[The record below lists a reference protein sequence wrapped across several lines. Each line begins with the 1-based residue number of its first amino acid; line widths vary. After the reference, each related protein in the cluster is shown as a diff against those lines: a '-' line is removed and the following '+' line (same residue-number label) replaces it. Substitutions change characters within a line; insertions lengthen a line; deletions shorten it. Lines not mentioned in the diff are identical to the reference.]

1 MPDVAEQCAV
11 AGQVRGSVDGSVL
24 RGVARPGPGP
34 PEHLVS
40 RSLADREDESVRD
53 SAHQF
58 PVPIPVVILVCLR
71 GGGFVG
77 GHGMPFLTGRHLAL
91 TA

>member
-1 MPDVAEQCAV
+1 
-11 AGQVRGSVDGSVL
+11 
-24 RGVARPGPGP
+24 
-34 PEHLVS
+34 
-40 RSLADREDESVRD
+40 
-53 SAHQF
+53 
-58 PVPIPVVILVCLR
+58 VILVCLR